1 MLSPQI
7 RSKMIKYIVLIGG
20 LWAACDNRAIAQ
32 QSPATVQEVVV
43 TRSGFSHKVAE
54 FGKAAGQ
61 NEPARAETIFAD
73 INKMANAEFGASR
86 DKMRN
91 AANEADRAK
100 YRELTM
106 SQRKLFAEALKLKQQ
121 DMMANRK
128 AIVEKLEQFAETIQ

>member
-1 MLSPQI
+1 
-7 RSKMIKYIVLIGG
+7 MIKYIVLIGG
-20 LWAACDNRAIAQ
+20 LWAASDNHATAQ
-32 QSPATVQEVVV
+32 QPPAPVQAVVV
-43 TRSGFSHKVAE
+43 TRPAFSHKVAE

-61 NEPARAETIFAD
+61 NEPAGAETIFAD

-91 AANEADRAK
+91 AASEADRAR